1 MGEAFDLLFPLSGG
15 PIPLD
20 HGYPLYAAL
29 SRELGPA
36 VHGGD
41 AGPAGAGVF
50 PVRGTGRGR
59 ELAPEPTGLSLRL
72 RVPAGQVSPSS
83 SCWRASS
90 LDVGGG
96 RVRLAPPT
104 VQPLVPA
111 AAVAARLV
119 LLKLAHQDEHGVA
132 PDRFLDAAR
141 RQLDDLEIAGELAI
155 PTYHGGERDGQPRRR
170 VMRVKGA
177 VRPGY
182 PLLVAGLT
190 ADESLRLQQVGIG
203 GRRKM
208 GCGLFLPT
216 RGAL

>member
-1 MGEAFDLLFPLSGG
+1 MGEAFDLLFPLTGG

-20 HGYPLYAAL
+20 HGYALYAAL

-36 VHGGD
+36 VHGD
-41 AGPAGAGVF
+41 GPKSAGAGVF
-50 PVRGTGRGR
+50 PVRGVGRGR
-59 ELAPEPTGLSLRL
+59 ELVLDKHSSLRL
-72 RVPAGQVSPSS
+72 RVPA
-83 SCWRASS
+83 ASIAEFVGLAGKF

-104 VQPLVPA
+104 VRPLVPA

-119 LLKLAHQDEHGVA
+119 LLKLAHQDERGVT
-132 PDRFLDAAR
+132 PDHFLDAAR
-141 RQLDDLEIAGELAI
+141 RKLDSLDIAGELAI
-155 PTYHGGERDGQPRRR
+155 PTYQGGERDGQPRRC

-182 PLLVAGLT
+182 PLVVAGLT
-190 ADESLRLQQVGIG
+190 ADESLRLQKAGIG

>member
-1 MGEAFDLLFPLSGG
+1 MGDTFDLLFPLTGG

-36 VHGGD
+36 VHGD
-41 AGPAGAGVF
+41 GPGSADAGVF
-50 PVRGTGRGR
+50 PVRGVGRGR
-59 ELAPEPTGLSLRL
+59 ELVLDKHSSLRL
-72 RVPAGQVSPSS
+72 RVPA
-83 SCWRASS
+83 ASIPEFVGLAGKF

-119 LLKLAHQDEHGVA
+119 LLKLANQDEHGVT
-132 PDRFLDAAR
+132 PDRFLAAAR

-155 PTYHGGERDGQPRRR
+155 PTYRGGERDGQPHRR

-190 ADESLRLQQVGIG
+190 ADESIRLQTVGLG

-208 GCGLFLPT
+208 GCGLFLPAGGT
-216 RGAL
+216 R